1 MGTNVIE
8 YLKDLKE
15 SQWWPQD
22 KILELQN
29 QRLQQLLNHAYTNV
43 PYYRQIF
50 QDRNLKPDDIACRRD
65 LAKLPILTK
74 QIIRENYQSL
84 ISKNNPYKKL
94 QTKHTTGSTGEPF
107 SFIVEKNKRATWA
120 YASSQRAYQWS
131 GYQIG
136 DKCVF
141 IGQKEYL
148 STREKVRETI
158 KNFFKRVKIYSV
170 QAISTGNIETILKE
184 IEQFHPEYFWGYPS
198 AIYML
203 ARFLEKKQQ
212 SLKLKAI
219 ISIAEKVEDY
229 QRNLFKKVFMCE
241 TFSLYSANEAPNIAA
256 ECSIHNGYHIAAEN
270 IVIEI
275 VDNQNMPVPADHEG
289 RILVTNLN
297 DYFMPFIRYDIGDVG
312 AVTDRICP
320 CGRGLP
326 VLIKLEGRVSDTI
339 LTRDGRS
346 IPGMALQQRFLALLD
361 GVVQW
366 QIIQESFEK
375 VLLKLVLDNNYPELF
390 KDKLTSEILA
400 NYKPVFGDDIAMTVQ
415 FVDDIP
421 RTKTGKRRV
430 IISKVS

>member
-1 MGTNVIE
+1 MGTNVIK

-15 SQWWPQD
+15 SQWWPQN

-29 QRLQQLLNHAYTNV
+29 QRLQQLLTHAYTNV

-50 QDRNLKPDDIACRRD
+50 QDRKLKPDDIARRRD

-74 QIIRENYQSL
+74 QIIRENYHSL
-84 ISKNNPYKKL
+84 ISKNIPHKNL
-94 QTKHTTGSTGEPF
+94 QKKHTSGSTGEPL
-107 SFIVEKNKRATWA
+107 SFFVEKNKRATWA

-148 STREKVRETI
+148 SLREKARETI
-158 KNFFKRVKIYSV
+158 KDFFKRVKIYSV
-170 QAISTGNIETILKE
+170 QTISTGNIETILKE
-184 IEQFHPEYFWGYPS
+184 IEKFHPEYFWGYPS

-203 ARFLEKKQQ
+203 ARFLEIKGQRM
-212 SLKLKAI
+212 KLRAI

-229 QRNLFKKVFMCE
+229 QRNLFKKVFICE
-241 TFSLYSANEAPNIAA
+241 TFSLYSASEAPNIAA

-270 IVIEI
+270 IIIEI
-275 VDNQNMPVPADHEG
+275 VDNQDVPVPVNREG

-312 AVTDRICP
+312 AVTDQICP

-326 VLIKLEGRVSDTI
+326 VLKKLEGRVSDSI

-346 IPGMALQQRFLALLD
+346 IPGLALQQRFLARLD

-375 VLLKLVLDNNYPELF
+375 VLFKLVLDKNYPELH
-390 KDKLTSEILA
+390 KDKLTLEILTH
-400 NYKPVFGDDIAMTVQ
+400 YKPVLGDDIAMTVQ

-430 IISKVS
+430 VISKVS